1 MNAIYEGTYLLGT
14 SLARPSIAKKQIEVA
29 QKYGAPAVGHGA
41 TGKGNDQVRFE
52 LSYYSLQPD
61 IRVVAPWKIPE
72 FFKKYPGRTEL
83 LPMHKRME
91 SRKSNNATA
100 FEFG

>member
-1 MNAIYEGTYLLGT
+1 MERL
-14 SLARPSIAKKQIEVA
+14 Q
-29 QKYGAPAVGHGA
+29 GHGA

-61 IRVVAPWKIPE
+61 ILVVAPWKIPE

-83 LPMHKRME
+83 LAYAHENGIPVK
-91 SRKSNNATA
+91 ATA
-100 FEFG
+100 QQPWSSDENLMHISFESEC